1 MREELISNADGVT
14 DMSNEATI
22 YIGTPEAL
30 QAEIGLLP
38 CYTGPFIVAAFNA
51 AGEQITPESG
61 IDSVFR
67 HVGFGPM
74 ADKTQKRRPA
84 EVSPKPINA
93 DHAAA
98 ATSSP
103 ESFQSA

>member
-1 MREELISNADGVT
+1 
-14 DMSNEATI
+14 MSNEATI

-61 IDSVFR
+61 I
-67 HVGFGPM
+67 
-74 ADKTQKRRPA
+74 ADKDEAYAIASDYACYLEQAGET
-84 EVSPKPINA
+84 VSILWI
-93 DHAAA
+93 
-98 ATSSP
+98 
-103 ESFQSA
+103 